1 MRANCESTVQTLNKL
16 VARAVYISPEYNPH
30 SLKRDWGFFI
40 ETARPDIFSEMSTT
54 SLATLRQTLVRS
66 LREIASA
73 NHIIA
78 ANKEGDSK
86 PEPSSPSKVTTDIPE
101 ATANALYNEVGLD
114 VLTLALLADVPVHRP
129 LHISHNSLVG
139 HWRWLRLVWR
149 TLAQT
154 ETKPVAIPP
163 IEEFHPAQMLRDALL
178 ENRNNVAIAQLRQMF
193 HDLHEGP
200 CVGKPEQIDRDK
212 LYSFLAN
219 LSLFCPFIGSELSYQ
234 YGLVEAPWTKGSLK

>member
-1 MRANCESTVQTLNKL
+1 MRANCESIVQTLNKL
-16 VARAVYISPEYNPH
+16 VAKPVYISSEYSPH
-30 SLKRDWGFFI
+30 SLKRDWGFFV
-40 ETARPDIFSEMSTT
+40 ETSRPDIFTEISTT
-54 SLATLRQTLVRS
+54 SLATLRQTLVCS
-66 LREIASA
+66 LREIASV
-73 NHIIA
+73 NHIIS

-86 PEPSSPSKVTTDIPE
+86 PEPSSPAKVTTDIPE

-114 VLTLALLADVPVHRP
+114 VLTLALLADVPLHRP

-149 TLAQT
+149 TLAKT

-163 IEEFHPAQMLRDALL
+163 IEEFQPAQILRDALL

-200 CVGKPEQIDRDK
+200 YVGEPEQIDRDK

-219 LSLFCPFIGSELSYQ
+219 LTLFCPFIGCELSCQ
-234 YGLVEAPWTKGSLK
+234 YGLIEAPWTKGSLK

>member
-1 MRANCESTVQTLNKL
+1 MQTLNKL
-16 VARAVYISPEYNPH
+16 VAKAVYISSEYNPH
-30 SLKRDWGFFI
+30 SLKRDWGFFV
-40 ETARPDIFSEMSTT
+40 ETARPDVFSEISGA
-54 SLATLRQTLVRS
+54 SLATLRQILVRS

-73 NHIIA
+73 GHILS
-78 ANKEGDSK
+78 ANKEDDSK
-86 PEPSSPSKVTTDIPE
+86 PEPSSPAKVTTDIPE

-129 LHISHNSLVG
+129 LHISHNSLIG

-154 ETKPVAIPP
+154 EARPAAISP
-163 IEEFHPAQMLRDALL
+163 IEEFQPAQILRDALL

-193 HDLHEGP
+193 HDLHEGS
-200 CVGKPEQIDRDK
+200 CKGEPEQIDSDK

-219 LSLFCPFIGSELSYQ
+219 LTLFCPFIGSELSYQ

>member
-1 MRANCESTVQTLNKL
+1 MAK
-16 VARAVYISPEYNPH
+16 AVYISPEYNPH

-40 ETARPDIFSEMSTT
+40 ESKRPDIFGALSGS
-54 SLATLRQTLVRS
+54 SLATLRQTLVLS

-73 NHIIA
+73 GHIIA

-86 PEPSSPSKVTTDIPE
+86 PEPSSPSKVTTDIPK
-101 ATANALYNEVGLD
+101 ATANTLYNEIGLD

-129 LHISHNSLVG
+129 LHISHNSLIG
-139 HWRWLRLVWR
+139 HWRWLRLLWR
-149 TLAQT
+149 TLAKT
-154 ETKPVAIPP
+154 ETKPEAIHL
-163 IEEFHPAQMLRDALL
+163 IEEFQPAQMLRDALL

-200 CVGKPEQIDRDK
+200 CVGEPEQIDRDK
-212 LYSFLAN
+212 LHSFLAN
-219 LSLFCPFIGSELSYQ
+219 LTLFCPFIGSELSYQ